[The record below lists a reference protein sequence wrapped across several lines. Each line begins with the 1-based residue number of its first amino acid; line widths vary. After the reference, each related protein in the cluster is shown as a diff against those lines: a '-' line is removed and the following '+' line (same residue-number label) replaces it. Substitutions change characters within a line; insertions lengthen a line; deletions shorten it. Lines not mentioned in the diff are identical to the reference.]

1 MRIGGCEYGS
11 GSLRND
17 RRGPENY
24 RPTFVEDSI
33 PYRELL
39 ELVPAVLYVDAS
51 DESSSAI
58 YMSPQ
63 VEGMLGYAPEE
74 WIANPALWV
83 ELLHSEDRERVLD
96 EHERTRQSGEPFSA
110 EYRLLRRDGRTVW
123 MRDKATPVLD
133 DNGRPT
139 RWQGVML
146 DVTDRKEAEEAFRRS
161 EERYRLGAKATGE
174 AIWDNDLTTGEQ
186 QWAGATEAL
195 FGYPAHVSNKG
206 EWWEERIHPDDRNR
220 VLSSL
225 RAVYGGGESW
235 PQEYRFRRANG
246 EYAIVVDRG
255 HVVRD
260 EEGRPR
266 RMVGSM
272 ADVTERRRWEETL
285 RESEKRFNTTFD
297 AAAVGMAHVA
307 LDGSWLRVNDK
318 LCEISGYGREELIG
332 MTFMD
337 LTPPEDLESSRER
350 MGSLIK
356 GDLGSYS
363 MERRYVRKNGSR
375 VWVELSVSLER
386 KLSGEP
392 DYIFCVAEDITAR
405 KVGELVPDAL
415 TSRELEVLHYIV
427 AGLTNRQIA
436 KCIAHSVGTVKLD
449 VQSVLR
455 KLGVENRRRA
465 VSRAVKIG
473 LLPPHPARTP

>member
-1 MRIGGCEYGS
+1 
-11 GSLRND
+11 
-17 RRGPENY
+17 
-24 RPTFVEDSI
+24 
-33 PYRELL
+33 
-39 ELVPAVLYVDAS
+39 
-51 DESSSAI
+51 
-58 YMSPQ
+58 
-63 VEGMLGYAPEE
+63 MLGYAPDE
-74 WIANPALWV
+74 WLKKPDLWV

-96 EHERTRQSGEPFSA
+96 EHERTRQIGEPFSA

-123 MRDKATPVLD
+123 VRDEATPVLD
-133 DNGRPT
+133 KDGRPT
-139 RWQGVML
+139 SWQGVML
-146 DVTDRKEAEEAFRRS
+146 DITERKEAEEALRKSEAAFRRS

-174 AIWDNDLTTGEQ
+174 AIWDNDLATGEQ

-206 EWWEERIHPDDRNR
+206 EWWEECIHPDDRNR

-235 PQEYRFRRANG
+235 SQEYRFRRASG

-260 EEGRPR
+260 EEGVPR

-272 ADVTERRRWEETL
+272 ADVTEMRRWERTL
-285 RESEKRFNTTFD
+285 RESEKRFNTTFE

-318 LCEISGYGREELIG
+318 LCEISGYGRDELIG

-337 LTPPEDLESSRER
+337 LTPPEDLEGSRER
-350 MGSLIK
+350 KGSLIK
-356 GDLGSYS
+356 GDLGPYS
-363 MERRYVRKNGSR
+363 MERRYVRKDGSR

-386 KLSGEP
+386 EASGEP
-392 DYIFCVAEDITAR
+392 DYLFCMAEDITAR
-405 KVGELVPDAL
+405 KVRELVLEPL
-415 TSRELEVLHYIV
+415 TDRELEVLHYIV

-449 VQSVLR
+449 VQSVLE
-455 KLGVENRRRA
+455 KLGTKNRRRA
-465 VSRAVKIG
+465 AARAVEIG
-473 LLPPHPARTP
+473 LVPPLAD